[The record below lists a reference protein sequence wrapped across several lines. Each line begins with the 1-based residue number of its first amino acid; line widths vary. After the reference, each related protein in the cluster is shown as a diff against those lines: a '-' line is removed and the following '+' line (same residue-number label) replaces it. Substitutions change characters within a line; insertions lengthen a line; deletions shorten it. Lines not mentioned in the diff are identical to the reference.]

1 LPPTP
6 ITPTCEASSSTVAN
20 GAVSP
25 LSRHPAVTLASLFD
39 DEETAETDDEV
50 LDNDDLQARSSTASS
65 RTTIADAMNKRQRK
79 TSKYIGVSYKKR
91 DRKYQ
96 AEILFNGKRRSLGY
110 FDNEIDAARAYDLAL
125 ISAKLTDS
133 KKMNFPDSH
142 APAQGSGAPMT
153 SGSSCSI

>member
-1 LPPTP
+1 M
-6 ITPTCEASSSTVAN
+6 TPTSKVTSSSTVSN
-20 GAVSP
+20 GTVSSP
-25 LSRHPAVTLASLFD
+25 SRLPAVTVASLFD

-50 LDNDDLQARSSTASS
+50 LDNDDLQARSSAASS
-65 RTTIADAMNKRQRK
+65 RTPTADAMNKRQRK

-96 AEILFNGKRRSLGY
+96 AEILLNGKRKSLGY

-125 ISAKLTDS
+125 IGAKLTDS

-142 APAQGSGAPMT
+142 TPAQGSSAPMT
-153 SGSSCSI
+153 SGSSSII